1 MRIKNFLKYLCLCGI
16 LAILFIVCILVAQ
29 ASGIG
34 ALVTL
39 PLGFVAISL
48 IYGVISYLITNRIII
63 PQAIHFV
70 AWVLMFTL
78 AVKSGSLIVNS
89 VIIAVIMSI
98 SVAVSLLTAF
108 IVKCVKRIETEKIHA
123 HDGKPSFL
131 KKYYPFAIIL
141 GVYLLPYIMRKIT
154 GYSEARVILFYFSL
168 IFIVPVLCVAFG
180 ILSYKLLKKIL
191 LPALIFAS
199 LDLTLNLVD
208 MAIYERWYEDGV
220 VFLVSIFAAEFALG
234 CVSSLITRR
243 MSRKA
248 ELRKK
253 SQTDE
258 TVPSE

>member
-16 LAILFIVCILVAQ
+16 LAILFIVCILVAK

-108 IVKCVKRIETEKIHA
+108 IVKCVKRIETEEIHA

-220 VFLVSIFAAEFALG
+220 VFLVSIFAAEFALC

-243 MSRKA
+243 ISRKA

>member
-78 AVKSGSLIVNS
+78 AVKTGNLIANS

-123 HDGKPSFL
+123 HDGKPHCWQWQ
-131 KKYYPFAIIL
+131 
-141 GVYLLPYIMRKIT
+141 LLPRSLPLQPLSWTWK
-154 GYSEARVILFYFSL
+154 RVRADPFQ
-168 IFIVPVLCVAFG
+168 P
-180 ILSYKLLKKIL
+180 
-191 LPALIFAS
+191 LPH
-199 LDLTLNLVD
+199 
-208 MAIYERWYEDGV
+208 R
-220 VFLVSIFAAEFALG
+220 
-234 CVSSLITRR
+234 
-243 MSRKA
+243 
-248 ELRKK
+248 
-253 SQTDE
+253 
-258 TVPSE
+258 